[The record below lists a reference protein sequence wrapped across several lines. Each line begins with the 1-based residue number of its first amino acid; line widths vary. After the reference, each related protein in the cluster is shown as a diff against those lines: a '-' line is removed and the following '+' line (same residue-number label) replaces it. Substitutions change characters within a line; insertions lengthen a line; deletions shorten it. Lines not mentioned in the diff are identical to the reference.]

1 MEKLNLTIVSEG
13 TLTSLTLTPTLRDQ
27 IVEAQKKMWAW
38 IRSGNGSVRMI
49 LRCNA
54 SIEIVRG
61 FFGLKIG

>member
-1 MEKLNLTIVSEG
+1 M
-13 TLTSLTLTPTLRDQ
+13 
-27 IVEAQKKMWAW
+27 MWAW